1 MKKHIK
7 GYTVVSYVV
16 GIFFVLILNAC
27 SYSGYATTS
36 VSKNPN
42 IIDAQSYLDN
52 YNVIR
57 VKRHDP
63 IKLNYNNIS
72 PYNNRF
78 NNNNCSR
85 NINCKC
91 DKH

>member
-16 GIFFVLILNAC
+16 GIFFVLISNAC

-36 VSKNPN
+36 VSKNQN
-42 IIDAQSYLDN
+42 IIATKY
-52 YNVIR
+52 
-57 VKRHDP
+57 
-63 IKLNYNNIS
+63 YNNNSNNINRNTLKKTTSYTNYIS
-72 PYNNRF
+72 PYSTLY

>member
-1 MKKHIK
+1 MKKHVR

-16 GIFFVLILNAC
+16 GIFFVLISNAC

-36 VSKNPN
+36 VSKNSN
-42 IIDAQSYLDN
+42 IIATKY
-52 YNVIR
+52 YNN
-57 VKRHDP
+57 
-63 IKLNYNNIS
+63 NYNNINSNTSKKTTSYTNYIS
-72 PYNNRF
+72 PYSRLYND
-78 NNNNCSR
+78 NNCSR